1 MALYILYEAWDRFQS
16 PRPVQST
23 GMLVIAVVG
32 LVVNVISM
40 RLLSGGKETSLNV
53 KGAYLEVWRDMLGS
67 IDVIVGAIL
76 IAAAGVMG
84 GDPIVAVAIG

>member
-1 MALYILYEAWDRFQS
+1 MGSLSKSA
-16 PRPVQST
+16 PRA
-23 GMLVIAVVG
+23 IDWHARHRVVG